1 MKNGNLVLTID
12 DALDVIMRFFRD
24 YTDANIEEE
33 LDIRELL
40 YNELEQ
46 KCYLSTKNQALK
58 DIISGI
64 NPQAIGR
71 TISSGDSL
79 VDWCKAKQA
88 CLQIYMMGN

>member
-64 NPQAIGR
+64 NPQTIGR
-71 TISSGDSL
+71 IISSGDSL
-79 VDWCKAKQA
+79 VDWCKATQA